1 MLVPFR
7 ARGADGVWRSR
18 LVNFGALPA
27 RFPWAWQ
34 ESARGQV
41 EDLCFHLTML
51 ATIAATRKNRPTA
64 VDISEITE
72 FPDTGELNELLKLV
86 RAEFAD
92 GARRRREVMLDRV
105 AKDGDVTIQLL
116 NRAKTYLSSSPRRVA
131 VA

>member
-1 MLVPFR
+1 V
-7 ARGADGVWRSR
+7 
-18 LVNFGALPA
+18 
-27 RFPWAWQ
+27 FPPDDAGNHGRH
-34 ESARGQV
+34 A
-41 EDLCFHLTML
+41 
-51 ATIAATRKNRPTA
+51 KNRPTA

-72 FPDTGELNELLKLV
+72 FPDREELHELLKLV

-105 AKDGDVTIQLL
+105 AKDADVTTQLL